1 MAQQFIGAGRL
12 HAAGRARRAC
22 VTMHGVH
29 GVHGHSRPP
38 CGRSIQSLDPMSFVS
53 ELQREL
59 VLISLA
65 RSGEEGLRLVRHES
79 GEVPRDPPVGRSG
92 WDVLSLPSISIPT
105 STYEIFFASVP
116 AYCVTLEQHPVQDA
130 QEVSEGT
137 QFRRYK
143 SSRFL
148 EFHTS
153 SCHGDDLYPGPR
165 FHFGIYCRNGRFK
178 RRPFNCSARP
188 ERCIWGLA
196 IQGDA

>member
-1 MAQQFIGAGRL
+1 
-12 HAAGRARRAC
+12 
-22 VTMHGVH
+22 
-29 GVHGHSRPP
+29 
-38 CGRSIQSLDPMSFVS
+38 MSFVS

-148 EFHTS
+148 EFR
-153 SCHGDDLYPGPR
+153 DPEFR
-165 FHFGIYCRNGRFK
+165 EGRVDAAAFYTFQAFE
-178 RRPFNCSARP
+178 PL
-188 ERCIWGLA
+188 ILA
-196 IQGDA
+196 